1 MAQKQVI
8 IPLVHWVHAL
18 EWSIHLYRAG
28 VYYLSWTP
36 MAGTIPYVWSPRD
49 VLEVY
54 SSPWWANNP
63 LLPRLLLKLL
73 DLSPQSPAGTCILPP
88 PANTVIIVTLNC
100 PNMLIAHGKT
110 CGNKINEFIIRLLCH
125 FLMHTSTCMCCPS
138 WLCVVI
144 VNKPACVLTRL

>member
-1 MAQKQVI
+1 
-8 IPLVHWVHAL
+8 
-18 EWSIHLYRAG
+18 
-28 VYYLSWTP
+28 

-73 DLSPQSPAGTCILPP
+73 DLSPQSPAGTSILPP

-100 PNMLIAHGKT
+100 PNMLIAHGKHVHVGV
-110 CGNKINEFIIRLLCH
+110 GNKINQFIIRFLCH
-125 FLMHTSTCMCCPS
+125 FLMHT
-138 WLCVVI
+138 I
-144 VNKPACVLTRL
+144 VHACAVRLDCVLWLSISQPVCWQDCKNRDALHPQLPILQRAVKDV